1 MKGKGGK
8 FGRMTGPDATA
19 ANASRRA
26 MMVLIDKID
35 EQRGV
40 IDALFPP
47 QGPPP
52 WQEEE
57 GGGGAAAAS
66 GGVAGGGRKKAKLP
80 KSGKAAEK
88 ARAKA
93 EKAAAAKAKEERDA
107 ALAALAAD
115 DRARLT
121 RAGNQLLR
129 LSMSLDEV
137 SVAVVEV
144 VDKKDAK
151 VVRSGITDWPTKQ
164 NEETRRIRRKAAMRI
179 EAYLARL
186 GVS

>member
-8 FGRMTGPDATA
+8 FGRVTGPDATA
-19 ANASRRA
+19 ANASRRE

-57 GGGGAAAAS
+57 GVGGAAVA
-66 GGVAGGGRKKAKLP
+66 GGVAGVRRKKAKLP

-88 ARAKA
+88 ARSKA
-93 EKAAAAKAKEERDA
+93 EKAAATKAKEERDA
-107 ALAALAAD
+107 ALAALSAD

-144 VDKKDAK
+144 VDRKDAK